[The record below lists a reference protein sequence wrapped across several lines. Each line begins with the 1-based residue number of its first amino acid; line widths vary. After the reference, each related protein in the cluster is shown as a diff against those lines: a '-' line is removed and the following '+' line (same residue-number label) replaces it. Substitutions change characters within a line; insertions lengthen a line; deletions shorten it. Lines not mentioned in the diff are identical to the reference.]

1 MTGGEGRGG
10 AGRKEADGS
19 LVQRRNFPISRFH
32 APNSPAFFLSRSRG
46 HLPLLLWLPVT
57 TVLLRLPLRLLMLLL
72 LASVSPEPP
81 QRGQSA
87 DAISCTA
94 LCKQTL
100 NIRRFTVEDN
110 SQQASE
116 AKIGGKIRINEI
128 FIHILLR
135 YSSTVSLFMG
145 GGGDF

>member
-1 MTGGEGRGG
+1 
-10 AGRKEADGS
+10 
-19 LVQRRNFPISRFH
+19 
-32 APNSPAFFLSRSRG
+32 
-46 HLPLLLWLPVT
+46 
-57 TVLLRLPLRLLMLLL
+57 MLLL

-145 GGGDF
+145 GGGTFNCKQMRSRDQVHLHRYKVRMITRGN